1 MATPICVISKQTGT
15 SPSSQQQEIH
25 SIPCKIDYNGP
36 AQVSGFVSYY
46 FLFSFFSLGFLV
58 VLFLFLV
65 GQSISYSYFLQD
77 EDPNGKKRAA
87 FRGHGLEGVNLD
99 LPPGY
104 ELCVL
109 KKRGEMFDIES
120 RQRSFT
126 LWEWDR
132 DAGKRSAAA
141 RALSQLKIAHALADD

>member
-1 MATPICVISKQTGT
+1 MATPLCVISKQTGT
-15 SPSSQQQEIH
+15 SSSSQQQEIH

-36 AQVSGFVSYY
+36 AKVSGY
-46 FLFSFFSLGFLV
+46 FS
-58 VLFLFLV
+58 
-65 GQSISYSYFLQD
+65 QD
-77 EDPNGKKRAA
+77 EDSNGKKRAA
-87 FRGHGLEGVNLD
+87 FRGHGLEGVTLD

-132 DAGKRSAAA
+132 EAGKRSAAA

>member
-1 MATPICVISKQTGT
+1 MATPVCVISKQTGT
-15 SPSSQQQEIH
+15 SSSSQQQEIH
-25 SIPCKIDYNGP
+25 SLPCKIDYNGP
-36 AQVSGFVSYY
+36 AQVSG
-46 FLFSFFSLGFLV
+46 
-58 VLFLFLV
+58 
-65 GQSISYSYFLQD
+65 YFLQD
-77 EDPNGKKRAA
+77 EDHNGKKRAA
-87 FRGHGLEGVNLD
+87 FRGHGLEGVNLG

-132 DAGKRSAAA
+132 EAGKRSAAA